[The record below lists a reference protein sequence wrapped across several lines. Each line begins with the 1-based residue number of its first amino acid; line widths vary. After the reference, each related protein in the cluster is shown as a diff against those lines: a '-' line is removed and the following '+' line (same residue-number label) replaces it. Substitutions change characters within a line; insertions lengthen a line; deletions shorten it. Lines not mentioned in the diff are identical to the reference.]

1 MTKAK
6 TVEAV
11 YIYIYIYIYIDNLT
25 KTKIEDSRDRKNLLF
40 CVIQN

>member
-11 YIYIYIYIYIDNLT
+11 YIYIDNLT

>member
-11 YIYIYIYIYIDNLT
+11 YIDNLT

>member
-11 YIYIYIYIYIDNLT
+11 YIYIYIDNLT